1 MTRMGTNDGGL
12 LMHDADPAET
22 GNALARMR
30 FPRARGFFHGPR
42 PKKSRRYRCPSV
54 KSVVNSVPGFTLLE
68 LLAVVALMAFLL
80 GALGMS
86 LRRPGEAVA
95 LQAAQGTVASLCGA
109 ARARAALT
117 GSNSRLVIAADPGDA
132 ECHLRYLQIVQ
143 EDPADPGRWLAEG
156 SGFWL
161 PPGAYVVPP
170 PAAAV
175 PGNPAWPASRRST
188 ALATP
193 AQAMTINHVPAGL
206 FYYVQFTSRGT
217 TSGGNLVLTTGRR
230 TANPNGVAF
239 TLDNPD
245 DVRGVL
251 LRSSGAL
258 TLLNEAGA
266 FGP

>member
-1 MTRMGTNDGGL
+1 MGTNDWDL
-12 LMHDADPAET
+12 FLVHADAVELEEAAVRVCVPRNDGFVHGWRRSN
-22 GNALARMR
+22 GN
-30 FPRARGFFHGPR
+30 GH
-42 PKKSRRYRCPSV
+42 RCPSV
-54 KSVVNSVPGFTLLE
+54 KSVVKTASAFTLLE
-68 LLAVVALMAFLL
+68 LLAVVALMALLL
-80 GALGMS
+80 GTLGVS

-95 LQAAQGTVASLCGA
+95 LQAAQGTIASLCGA
-109 ARARAALT
+109 ARARATLT
-117 GSNSRLVIAADPGDA
+117 GANTRLAIAADPGDA
-132 ECHLRYLQIVQ
+132 ECHLRYLQIVG
-143 EDPADPGRWLAEG
+143 EDPADPGHWLADG
-156 SGFWL
+156 GGFWL
-161 PPGAYVVPP
+161 PTGAYVVPP

-175 PGNPAWPASRRST
+175 PGNPAWPTARSST
-188 ALATP
+188 ALASP

-230 TANPNGVAF
+230 TANPGGAPF

>member
-1 MTRMGTNDGGL
+1 
-12 LMHDADPAET
+12 
-22 GNALARMR
+22 
-30 FPRARGFFHGPR
+30 
-42 PKKSRRYRCPSV
+42 V
-54 KSVVNSVPGFTLLE
+54 KSVVKGASGFTLLE
-68 LLAVVALMAFLL
+68 LLAVIALMALLL
-80 GALGMS
+80 GTLGVA

-117 GSNSRLVIAADPGDA
+117 GLNTRLVIAADPADA

-143 EDPADPGRWLAEG
+143 EDPATPGHWLAEG

-161 PPGAYVVPP
+161 PRGAYIVPP
-170 PAAAV
+170 PAATV

-193 AQAMTINHVPAGL
+193 TQAMTINQVPAGL
-206 FYYVQFTSRGT
+206 FYHVQFTSRGT
-217 TSGGNLVLTTGRR
+217 TSGGNLVLAAGRR
-230 TANPNGVAF
+230 TANPGGVPF

-258 TLLNEAGA
+258 MLLNDAGA